1 MEFHV
6 GGTFRNPGVGGSDL
20 ATIVRIEDSR
30 VYYKYLDE
38 AALCDR
44 TLQSFINRFG
54 EGTFIEYKPPVP
66 VEPQYD
72 FQVGDTFY
80 SEHSN
85 CICTVLGITGDSIR
99 FSRENQTEFVR
110 SSSDSLK
117 YFKSGNYHSYVSIK
131 SNQSNAN
138 GTKNE
143 NQDKT
148 RTSDTIGRAE
158 KCGSA
163 IASSI
168 RGQIE
173 SGERYPGNKVQG
185 KTVASR
191 IDHVEISSCAISS

>member
-1 MEFHV
+1 MSFEV
-6 GGTFRNPGVGGSDL
+6 GGTFRNPGVRDSDL
-20 ATIVRIEDSR
+20 ATIVRIEDGR

-44 TLQSFINRFG
+44 TLKSFIERFK
-54 EGTFIEYKPPVP
+54 EGAFIEYKPPVP
-66 VEPQYD
+66 AEPQYD
-72 FQVGDTFY
+72 FQRGDIFY

-85 CICTVLGITGDSIR
+85 CICTILDITGDSIR
-99 FSRENQTEFVR
+99 FSREGQTEFVR
-110 SSSDSLK
+110 SVSDSLK

-138 GTKNE
+138 GTKDQI
-143 NQDKT
+143 QDKA

-168 RGQIE
+168 CRQIE
-173 SGERYPGNKVQG
+173 SGQRYPGNQIQG

-191 IDHVEISSCAISS
+191 IAHVESSPCAISS